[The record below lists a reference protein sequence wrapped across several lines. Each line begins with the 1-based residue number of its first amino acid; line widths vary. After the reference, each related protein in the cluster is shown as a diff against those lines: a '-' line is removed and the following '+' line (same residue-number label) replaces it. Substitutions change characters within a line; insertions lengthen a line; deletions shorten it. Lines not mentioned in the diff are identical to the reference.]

1 MGDNGKLYV
10 NDGLIPVY
18 KECIIPLADILT
30 PNLFEAEILTDMK
43 ITNEN
48 VWRAIDVLHK
58 KGCKT
63 VVITSAELT
72 DNDCLRLFASSTLGI
87 YLNMSLLKSK

>member
-10 NDGLIPVY
+10 SEELIPVY
-18 KECIIPLADILT
+18 KEYILSVADILT

-43 ITNEN
+43 ITVDN
-48 VWRAIDVLHK
+48 VWDAIDLLHK
-58 KGCKT
+58 KGCQT

-72 DNDCLRLFASSTLGI
+72 KKNFLVVFASSRKGECT
-87 YLNMSLLKSK
+87 